1 MAWNQPSGP
10 NNPWGRRPGQGGP
23 DLDERLKSW
32 QRRLESL
39 LRPGGRGGEG
49 GSLFLM
55 GTLVVLGL
63 WLWSGFYQVAQAE
76 RGIIQRFGR
85 LVDVKAPGVGWRWPW
100 PIETV
105 TKVNVAS
112 VNSSDFKSRVLTSDV
127 NLVDLHFAVQYQFS
141 DPVKKLFRVRDPE
154 TTLSEVSESAIREIV
169 GRSTLDELLVG
180 STRPEV
186 TRRTK
191 ELIQHTLDYYTS
203 GITVTTVNLEDVQ
216 VPDAV
221 IPSQR
226 DANKAQADK
235 ERFILE
241 SEAYANGIVPVA
253 QGAAL
258 RIQQDAQAYKAQV
271 TALAAGQASR
281 FAQLEGAYAQSPD
294 VTRRRLYMDSV
305 EKVLSRAHTV
315 LIDTRLVP
323 LLIGAGVLLV
333 LAALSLFSVSETEFA
348 IRTEFGKIVGIDYTP
363 GLHVKWPWDVV
374 TKFDSRI
381 LSQSYTG
388 ETFLTNDGRGL
399 IVDFYVK
406 WRVKDPSLYF
416 TATGGMVELA
426 GERLA
431 EIVKDGIKSVVA
443 QRTLQQIVSAE
454 RAAVTGQMFGQA
466 SRNAAGLG
474 VDLVDVRV
482 QRIDLPDE
490 VAARVY
496 ESMKQSFAKTA
507 SRLRAEG
514 QSASAGIRASAE
526 RQRTVI
532 LADAERDALQVRGE
546 GDAAAAQIYARA
558 YSKNPEFYAFYRSLQ
573 AYERSLGKDGDLLV
587 VTPDG
592 DFFKYLKDPSKAA
605 APRR

>member
-315 LIDTRLVP
+315 LIDTRAGGNMFYLP
-323 LLIGAGVLLV
+323 IEKLLERGAGRE
-333 LAALSLFSVSETEFA
+333 AEQGTEAPANGAPKEQDSVTVEA
-348 IRTEFGKIVGIDYTP
+348 R
-363 GLHVKWPWDVV
+363 
-374 TKFDSRI
+374 
-381 LSQSYTG
+381 
-388 ETFLTNDGRGL
+388 GRG
-399 IVDFYVK
+399 
-406 WRVKDPSLYF
+406 
-416 TATGGMVELA
+416 
-426 GERLA
+426 ER
-431 EIVKDGIKSVVA
+431 
-443 QRTLQQIVSAE
+443 
-454 RAAVTGQMFGQA
+454 
-466 SRNAAGLG
+466 
-474 VDLVDVRV
+474 
-482 QRIDLPDE
+482 
-490 VAARVY
+490 
-496 ESMKQSFAKTA
+496 
-507 SRLRAEG
+507 
-514 QSASAGIRASAE
+514 
-526 RQRTVI
+526 
-532 LADAERDALQVRGE
+532 
-546 GDAAAAQIYARA
+546 
-558 YSKNPEFYAFYRSLQ
+558 
-573 AYERSLGKDGDLLV
+573 
-587 VTPDG
+587 
-592 DFFKYLKDPSKAA
+592 
-605 APRR
+605 